1 MPSRMYCHE
10 KWRELFEDA
19 FFVQNRYNI
28 LRTYRKGARPLKNN
42 PAQLKNLEK
51 GAPFRFTSET
61 AAAAARKGNAKS
73 HASRRRNRTM
83 AQLAKAIAEADVKKL
98 SAIKDLKELGLT
110 DEDLKNA
117 ALVVAGVFRNAAA
130 GNIPA
135 VDKWEQML
143 DRAASE
149 ENGALDRDQV
159 RALAIMRAN
168 YLPNISSN
176 FGAVSVCALKHRYT
190 HYDVFGGRG
199 SLKSSWASL
208 TVVRLLM
215 EHPDIHAL
223 VLRKV
228 ANTMRDSVYAQYLWA
243 IDKLGVSAFWDA
255 RKSPLELIYT
265 PTGQR
270 ILFRGA
276 DDPMKIKSI
285 KVPFGYIGVTHFEE
299 KDQFSGRQ
307 EIDMILQSTMRGGAD
322 FWNFETYNP
331 PLSRDNWAN
340 KDSAE
345 ERPDRIQHR
354 SSYLDLDDPS
364 WLGDQ
369 FISEAEDLRRRDERR
384 YQHEYLG
391 LAVGSG
397 GNVFNN
403 LDFRPIMDDELRS
416 FDAIYQ
422 GADWG
427 WFPDPYA
434 FIRLYYD
441 HARET
446 IYLIDELCANN
457 MTNEETARWIT
468 SHGYNDAQITCD
480 SAEPKSVADYRSL
493 GLPAKAAVKGPG
505 SIDYG
510 MKWLQGRTI
519 VIDKR
524 RTPKA
529 AEEFMHYE
537 YDRDR
542 NGNFISGYPDRN
554 NHTIDAVR
562 YALERVI
569 RTYRSNA

>member
-1 MPSRMYCHE
+1 M
-10 KWRELFEDA
+10 
-19 FFVQNRYNI
+19 
-28 LRTYRKGARPLKNN
+28 KNSQ
-42 PAQLKNLEK
+42 AQLDNLALS
-51 GAPFRFTSET
+51 APYRFNSET
-61 AAAAARKGNAKS
+61 AREAGKKGAVASQKARK
-73 HASRRRNRTM
+73 RNKTM
-83 AQLAKAIAEADVKKL
+83 AQFAKQIAESKIESADL
-98 SAIKDLKELGLT
+98 REQLKELGLT
-110 DEDLKNA
+110 EADMQNA
-117 ALVVAGVFRNAAA
+117 VQVVAGVFRQAAR
-130 GNIPA
+130 GKIPA
-135 VDKWEQML
+135 VDKWEQFI
-143 DRAASE
+143 DRAEVE
-149 ENGALDRDQV
+149 ENGILDTDTR

-176 FGAVSVCALKHRYT
+176 FGAISVAALKHRYT
-190 HYDVFGGRG
+190 HYEAAGGRG

-215 EHPDIHAL
+215 EHPDAHAL

-228 ANTMRDSVYAQYLWA
+228 ANTMRDSVFAQYKWA
-243 IDKLGVSAFWDA
+243 IEKLGVTEFWEP
-255 RKSPLELIYT
+255 RKSPLELCFR

-285 KVPFGYIGVTHFEE
+285 KVPFGYIAVTHFEE
-299 KDQFSGRQ
+299 KDQFEGRP
-307 EIDMILQSTMRGGAD
+307 EIDTILQSTMRGGSV

-345 ERPDRIQHR
+345 ERSDRIQHR
-354 SSYLDLDDPS
+354 SSYLELDDPS

-369 FISEAEDLRRRDERR
+369 FIAEAEELRKRDERR

-397 GNVFNN
+397 GNVFEN
-403 LDFRPIMDDELRS
+403 LEFRPISDEELRS
-416 FDAIYQ
+416 FLNVYQ

-434 FIRLYYD
+434 FVRLAYD
-441 HARET
+441 HAHET
-446 IYLIDELCANN
+446 VYFLDENYGTN
-457 MTNEETARWIT
+457 KTNEETAAWIT
-468 SHGYNDAQITCD
+468 SHGYNDVQITCD

-493 GLPAKAAVKGPG
+493 GLPAKPAVKGAG

-510 MKWLQGRTI
+510 MKWLQGRKL
-519 VIDKR
+519 VIDRR
-524 RTPKA
+524 RTPNVA
-529 AEEFMHYE
+529 REFESYE

-542 NGNFISGYPDRN
+542 NGNFVSGYPDRN
-554 NHTIDAVR
+554 NHTIDATR

-569 RTYRSNA
+569 RNYRSNA

>member
-1 MPSRMYCHE
+1 MSTICYTVPRN
-10 KWRELFEDA
+10 EDA
-19 FFVQNRYNI
+19 K
-28 LRTYRKGARPLKNN
+28 KGDRPFMKNSPN
-42 PAQLKNLEK
+42 QLKNLEK
-51 GAPFRFTSET
+51 GAPYRFTSET
-61 AAAAARKGNAKS
+61 ASAAGRKGNPKS
-73 HASRRRNRTM
+73 QESRKRNRSM
-83 AQLAKAIAEADVKKL
+83 AQLAKTVSESLVSSDDARE
-98 SAIKDLKELGLT
+98 ELIRHGLT
-110 DEDLKNA
+110 DEDMQNA
-117 ALVVAGVFRNAAA
+117 SLIVLGVFSAAAA

-143 DRAASE
+143 ERADEE
-149 ENGALDRDQV
+149 ENGALDQEQA

-176 FGAVSVCALKHRYT
+176 FGAISVCALKHKFT
-190 HYDVFGGRG
+190 HYEASGGRG

-228 ANTMRDSVYAQYLWA
+228 ANTMRDSVYAQYIWA
-243 IDKLGVSAFWDA
+243 IGVLGVSRFWDA
-255 RKSPLELIYT
+255 RKSPLELIYR

-299 KDQFSGRQ
+299 KDQFSGRA
-307 EIDMILQSTMRGGAD
+307 EIDTILQSTMRGGSD

-345 ERPDRIQHR
+345 ERSDRVQHR

-364 WLGDQ
+364 WLGDR
-369 FISEAEDLRRRDERR
+369 FITEAEELRKRDERR

-397 GNVFNN
+397 GNVFDN
-403 LDFRPIMDDELRS
+403 LEFRPITDDELRS
-416 FDAIYQ
+416 FDRIYM

-427 WFPDPYA
+427 WFPDPFA
-434 FIRLYYD
+434 FIRLHYD
-441 HARET
+441 PAQET
-446 IYLIDELCANN
+446 IYLLDELCVNN
-457 MTNEETARWIT
+457 KTNEETAQWII
-468 SHGYNDAQITCD
+468 SHGYTDAQITCD
-480 SAEPKSVADYRSL
+480 SAEPKSVADFRSL
-493 GLPAKAAVKGPG
+493 GLHAKPAVKGPG
-505 SIDYG
+505 SVDYG
-510 MKWLQGRTI
+510 MKWLQGRKL
-519 VIDKR
+519 VIDRR
-524 RTPKA
+524 RTPNA
-529 AEEFMHYE
+529 AKEFESYE
-537 YDRDR
+537 YER
-542 NGNFISGYPDRN
+542 NRVGEFVSGYPDRN
-554 NHTIDAVR
+554 NHLIDATR

-569 RTYRSNA
+569 RTYRSPA